1 MSHAEDSV
9 SESVYEWTSK
19 PIVLTNC
26 ALFIV
31 ILLYHIITIKNH
43 APYGFK
49 CTKFPLSLKLS
60 FILIAVATYIFP
72 NLCLDLFDP
81 FHSAIWCRH
90 EQYISIFLYSTFKLT
105 IYLILICRVHESFG
119 TSMLAYDKRKL
130 YIWASILVIW
140 TLCGMIIH
148 AFSSHSHLDLHSY
161 PHCFVHFQTYTLV
174 NIAAIDITA
183 LITTCYLFLKP
194 ILKLQSVLN
203 KTASDTDHRR
213 MAEMMELRNVAIKQC
228 ILSIIAVSTTL
239 ITVVLVGIAGM
250 RHLFGSID
258 INLSILC
265 IILMYRWNKKAVQ
278 TIFPCCLKP
287 NLVPQLNQVNS
298 NALTAKEPPESAPS
312 KTLDSHQIQVTTS
325 S

>member
-140 TLCGMIIH
+140 TLC
-148 AFSSHSHLDLHSY
+148 
-161 PHCFVHFQTYTLV
+161 V